1 MIYQNS
7 VAAPRDELAQ
17 YVMESVTADGMF
29 IGAEILP
36 PSPLQL
42 PTGHYPKITIASGD
56 LMRAAQTNRAPG
68 ANFVRSQAAISDG
81 SLSLLQYAE
90 EIQVPD
96 EQEMLYED
104 YFSIE
109 QVYSTEGR
117 NKILRLL
124 EILVAAATFQTG
136 AGLFDAVN
144 SGVAYITANNATI
157 SFIADTIS
165 AIRRVKARGE
175 LPDTIIIPGLI
186 WDVIRTGTLVQNF
199 IAGANQPGAVVSPNT
214 IQRAFEE
221 YGIKRVYVADA
232 YVNQSVAGD
241 NSIINPIWAK
251 TYVSVCKTAPGQ
263 LQAGG
268 IGRTFFWAKEGPFMN
283 VMTYRDEPKRSNII
297 RLLSTLQAAISNFR
311 AGTLITTQG

>member
-1 MIYQNS
+1 MIYQNA
-7 VAAPRDELAQ
+7 VAAPRDELAD

-29 IGAEILP
+29 IGAELLP
-36 PSPLQL
+36 PMPLQL
-42 PTGHYPKITIASGD
+42 PTGHYPKITIATGD

-68 ANFVRSQAAISDG
+68 AAFARSQAAIADG

-90 EIQVPD
+90 EIQIPD

-109 QVYSTEGR
+109 QVYSNEGR

-124 EILVAAATFQTG
+124 EVLAETALFTTSAST
-136 AGLFDAVN
+136 FDAVT
-144 SGVAYITANNATI
+144 STVAYTTTNYSTL
-157 SFIADTIS
+157 SFVADTIS

-175 LPDTIIIPGLI
+175 LPDTIVIPGLV
-186 WDVIRTGTLVQNF
+186 WDVIRLGTLVQNF

-221 YGIKRVYVADA
+221 YGIKKVYVADA
-232 YVNQSVAGD
+232 YVNQSVAND
-241 NSIINPIWAK
+241 NSIINPIWPK
-251 TYVSVCKTAPGQ
+251 TYVFIGKCSPGA
-263 LQAGG
+263 LKAGG
-268 IGRTFFWAKEGPFMN
+268 VGRTWFWEKEGPFMN

-297 RLLSTLQAAISNFR
+297 RVLSTLQAAISNYR
-311 AGTLITTQG
+311 AGTLITTQA